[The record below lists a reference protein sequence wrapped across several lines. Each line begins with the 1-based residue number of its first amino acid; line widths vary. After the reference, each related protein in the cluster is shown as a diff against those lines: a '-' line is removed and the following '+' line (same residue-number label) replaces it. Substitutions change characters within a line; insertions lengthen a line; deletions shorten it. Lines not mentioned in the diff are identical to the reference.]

1 MRRRFL
7 KGILYAIF
15 PILFNVMFFLLG
27 GTDHPTSVWV
37 SYAWI
42 HAAYLVLIANPI
54 FSKKTQSSHIYRY
67 TTAQIS
73 SVYFV
78 VELIIGL
85 IFIFAAP
92 AGVKG
97 AIIIQM
103 IPFCIFLAVFVW
115 NIMSND
121 RTAGEEQIRTAEISF
136 IKTASSKAKF
146 IMDSTSDAELRRKIE
161 KIYDL
166 IHSSPSR
173 SNPSVTDIEN
183 NVMMMIG
190 DLAIA
195 VEDGNVEDAGKL
207 VRKIQFAMD
216 ERNRLLSL
224 VN

>member
-27 GTDHPTSVWV
+27 GAVHPASVWI

-42 HAAYLVLIANPI
+42 HVAYLILIANPI
-54 FSKKTQSSHIYRY
+54 FSKKTKSSHIYRY
-67 TTAQIS
+67 STAQIS
-73 SVYFV
+73 SIYFV
-78 VELIIGL
+78 IELVIGV
-85 IFIFAAP
+85 IFILLATD
-92 AGVKG
+92 GVK
-97 AIIIQM
+97 APIIIQL
-103 IPFCIFLAVFVW
+103 IPFCIFLAIFVW
-115 NIMSND
+115 NIMAND
-121 RTAGEEQIRTAEISF
+121 RTAADEQRRTAEISF
-136 IKTASSKAKF
+136 IKTASSRAKF

-173 SNPSVTDIEN
+173 STPSVTDIEN

-195 VEDGNVEDAGKL
+195 VDDNNVEDAGKL

-224 VN
+224 AN